1 MPKEIGFR
9 ADITS
14 ALPDVNVP
22 QILRKLADRIE
33 SGVEGYFTL
42 FDTNGNHVGSAFF
55 ETWENDN
62 DTL

>member
-9 ADITS
+9 ANITS
-14 ALPDVNVP
+14 GNADVNVP